1 MEGSVA
7 GYQELGSRS
16 NCRYRLCNES
26 PPQVE
31 FIDCRTHKRSI
42 DWVVKIPLGYSA
54 IAIMSVVMGLLGG
67 GWMTLKILSEDSLF
81 YQTCKVV
88 TWVVRL
94 SST

>member
-1 MEGSVA
+1 
-7 GYQELGSRS
+7 
-16 NCRYRLCNES
+16 
-26 PPQVE
+26 
-31 FIDCRTHKRSI
+31 
-42 DWVVKIPLGYSA
+42 
-54 IAIMSVVMGLLGG
+54 MSVVMGLLGG